1 MVLKYKHTLLFVD
14 DEESITKSLQRTFR
28 KEGYEIHTALGG
40 QEGLDLIKEAG
51 KPFSLIISDQRMPGM
66 TGAQFLE
73 KARKILPHAMRIL
86 LTGYSDMDAIIDA
99 VNKGEIH
106 KYMTKP
112 WNDED
117 IVLQV
122 RHVLEQYELIVEN
135 RRLLALTKKQNREL
149 AELNKHLEEKV
160 AERTREITE
169 KNEKLSLLNEELE
182 SNLYNTVKVF
192 SSLIE
197 TEVQSSSLV
206 GHARRVGMLSREIA
220 QRFDLSEREVN
231 HIEIAALLH
240 DIGKVGLSQEILES
254 NYKDLS
260 PQDKKLILKHPEQ
273 GQATVQFIKNLDYVG
288 IIIRS
293 HHERYDGRG
302 YPDHLTGEE
311 IPLGARIIAVADA
324 YDRIVDLGID
334 IDDSIKEIK
343 IKREG
348 LKKDEI
354 HKQAAITHL
363 NQKSLKRYD
372 PDVVKIFLELLK
384 GKGIAYEEKSL
395 SLEELEEGMVLA
407 WPLYSSRGRFV
418 LPNNTILTEDHI
430 SKLKELHKNDPIDEK
445 IYVVMKR

>member
-1 MVLKYKHTLLFVD
+1 MALKYKHTLLFVD
-14 DEESITKSLQRTFR
+14 DEESITKSLQRIFR
-28 KEGYEIHTALGG
+28 KEGYEIHTASGG

-73 KARKILPHAMRIL
+73 KTRKILPHAMRIL
-86 LTGYSDMDAIIDA
+86 LTGYSDMGAIIDA

-106 KYMTKP
+106 KYLTKP

-122 RHVLEQYELIVEN
+122 RYVLEQYELIVEN
-135 RRLLALTKKQNREL
+135 RRLQNLTKKQNKEL
-149 AELNKHLEEKV
+149 TELNKHLEEKV

-197 TEVQSSSLV
+197 TEMQSSSLV

-220 QRFDLSEREVN
+220 QHFDLSEREVN

-240 DIGKVGLSQEILES
+240 DIGKVGLPQELLEC

-260 PQDKKLILKHPEQ
+260 PQDKKLFHKHPEQ

-288 IIIRS
+288 VLIRS
-293 HHERYDGRG
+293 HHERYNSLG

-324 YDRIVDLGID
+324 YDRIVDLGND
-334 IDDSIKEIK
+334 IDDSIIEIK
-343 IKREG
+343 MKRSD
-348 LKKDEI
+348 LKEDDILRE
-354 HKQAAITHL
+354 AAILHL
-363 NQKSLKRYD
+363 NQQSSARYD
-372 PDVVKIFLELLK
+372 PDVVKIFLELLEEK
-384 GKGIAYEEKSL
+384 GVTYGEKSL
-395 SLEELEEGMVLA
+395 TLRNLKEGMVLA
-407 WPLYSSRGRFV
+407 WPIYSSKGRFI
-418 LPNNTILTEDHI
+418 LPHNTILTEDHI

-445 IYVVMKR
+445 IYVVIKK